1 MRVILYGDSM
11 TEYLHRP
18 PRMLSEHLRQLQ
30 PHTVYDI
37 SNWAIGG
44 TRAELVLYRLLYE
57 FWHGRERML
66 PLTQSRP
73 DILVIESCAF
83 NNANDREEGI
93 SNFHFIWDHILEACR
108 QHAPQA
114 RIITYLTIAGAP
126 VVPQEKSNRLFFRSH
141 PEIFSYRHKWREIY
155 QQAFVEWALGQKDRG
170 VEFVDVRAEVRRQE
184 ALGIERTH
192 WISADGVHPNP
203 AGVELISEWIA
214 RTIAQPGEPQP

>member
-1 MRVILYGDSM
+1 MRILLYGDSM

-18 PRMLSEHLRQLQ
+18 PRMLTEALQALQ
-30 PHTVYDI
+30 PDQAYEI

-83 NNANDREEGI
+83 NNANDQQEGI
-93 SNFHFIWDHILEACR
+93 NNFKHIWDQIIKVCR
-108 QHAPQA
+108 DHAPQA
-114 RIITYLTIAGAP
+114 RLITYLTIGSSP
-126 VVPQEKSNRLFFRSH
+126 TVPEERANRLFFH
-141 PEIFSYRHKWREIY
+141 ALPEIFELRHKWREIY
-155 QQAFVEWALGQKDRG
+155 QDAFEQWAAQAGIECVN
-170 VEFVDVRAEVRRQE
+170 VRKEVKRQE
-184 ALGIERTH
+184 ALGVPREH

-203 AGVELISEWIA
+203 NGVELISQKIA
-214 RTIAQPGEPQP
+214 AAIVGSEGIMP